1 MAMTD
6 KQAAARDWLNRNKGK
21 HDEMAAYRLK
31 LEELRQRANT
41 LISTADENKVK
52 TQPDPKRG
60 EKYILAAITFEE
72 QVKQKEQLLQL
83 SELETEKAIAK
94 LPNSKERTVLIY
106 RYLCFKS
113 WAYIAKQM
121 HFAENYCQQI
131 HLDALE
137 HIAPLI
143 DYTIT

>member
-1 MAMTD
+1 MTD

-21 HDEMAAYRLK
+21 HDEMQAYRMK
-31 LEELRQRANT
+31 LDDLRSRANT
-41 LISTADENKVK
+41 LIAGANENKVQ

-60 EKYILAAITFEE
+60 EKYILAAMSFEK
-72 QVKQKEQLLQL
+72 QLKQKEQLLQL
-83 SELETEKAIAK
+83 SELETEKVISK

-106 RYLCFKS
+106 RYLCYKS
-113 WAYIAKQM
+113 WSYIAKQM
-121 HFAENYCQQI
+121 HFAANYCQEI
-131 HLDALE
+131 HMDALE